1 MKEESKMTSTNNNVQ
16 KEKRKFRLYEHP
28 WLSLLAM
35 ILTSI
40 FSILLS
46 GIVIFGILKQPDDS
60 PTVQFIQAMSFHLLA
75 GFILAPFVLRL
86 PKGKRTYRQFLDDIG
101 FTRVKP
107 FFRLVLLAL
116 SCYIILAL
124 SQVATSLIYRLSQ
137 GLPVT
142 ATFILQVLDI
152 SGDLPPGSAGL
163 FVTIPSMFEEVG
175 SRGIVLTVFLSKY
188 SERKSII
195 FSSLGFGLLH
205 LLNLLNGA
213 DFVWVMGQ
221 IVWAF
226 IIGLF
231 YGYVFVKTRSLLPP
245 MIVHYLGNV
254 FIGSLTGYMQASA
267 SVVTQV
273 LYGVTFSLGIV
284 PVTLMILWTKF
295 FTSKWLTVDSHYK

>member
-1 MKEESKMTSTNNNVQ
+1 MTSINTNVQ
-16 KEKRKFRLYEHP
+16 PEKKKFQLYEHP

-35 ILTSI
+35 ILTI
-40 FSILLS
+40 VFSILLS
-46 GIVIFGILKQPDDS
+46 GIVIFGILKQPDNS
-60 PTVQFIQAMSFHLLA
+60 PTIQFAQAMSFHLLA
-75 GFILAPFVLRL
+75 GFIIAPFVLRL
-86 PKGKRTYRQFLDDIG
+86 PKGKRTYRQFLDEIG

-124 SQVATSLIYRLSQ
+124 SQAAVSFIYRLFE
-137 GLPVT
+137 GLPINGV
-142 ATFILQVLDI
+142 FIRRVFDL
-152 SGDLPPGSAGL
+152 SGDLNPDY
-163 FVTIPSMFEEVG
+163 PSLLISFPSIFEEVG
-175 SRGIVLTVFLSKY
+175 SRGIVLTVFLRKY

-213 DFVWVMGQ
+213 DAVWTLGQ
-221 IVWAF
+221 VIWAF

-231 YGYVFVKTRSLLPP
+231 YGYVFVKTRSLLPS

-267 SVVTQV
+267 SVETQV
-273 LYGVTFSLGIV
+273 LYGVTLSLGIV
-284 PVTLMILWTKF
+284 PTTLMILWTKF
-295 FTSKWLTVDSHYK
+295 FTSKWLPIENLRNK